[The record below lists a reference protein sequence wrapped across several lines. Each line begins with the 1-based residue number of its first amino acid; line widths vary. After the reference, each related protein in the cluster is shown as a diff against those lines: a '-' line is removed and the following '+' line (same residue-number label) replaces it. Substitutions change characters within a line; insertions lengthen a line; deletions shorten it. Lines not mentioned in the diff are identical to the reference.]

1 MRRLSSGWQRF
12 WFEPQPT
19 SSLALLRIAIGAIA
33 LAWALSLVPD
43 FGTFF
48 SSHGVEPVP
57 PTHQPPGI
65 WGVLDSFPA
74 YGVALALFG
83 ALIAGAISL
92 MVGYRTRLASVVV
105 FVAVMAFENRAPSIW
120 NSGDSLLRIV
130 CFFLM
135 FAPAG
140 ESLSVDRWRRA
151 KDHFWEFPARPPW
164 ALRLIQI
171 QVSVVYLSAV
181 WFKLHGPDWL
191 HGTAVS
197 YSMRL
202 QDFQRFVLPGALS
215 HSVLVSTVATYLT
228 IATELMVG
236 ILVWNRAARPL
247 VLMLGVILHVSIG
260 LNLALGFFSEVM
272 LACYL
277 AFLSPQWAS
286 RRLLALHDRAGVVRA
301 RIASGGR
308 QSLPAPSDHSVVST
322 SGPNCSLCTYPA
334 APQVRAS
341 AGRSS
346 AS

>member
-1 MRRLSSGWQRF
+1 MLN
-12 WFEPQPT
+12 
-19 SSLALLRIAIGAIA
+19 
-33 LAWALSLVPD
+33 
-43 FGTFF
+43 
-48 SSHGVEPVP
+48 
-57 PTHQPPGI
+57 
-65 WGVLDSFPA
+65 SFPA

-83 ALIAGAISL
+83 ALVAGSISL
-92 MVGYRTRLASVVV
+92 LVGYRTSLASVLV
-105 FVAVMAFENRAPSIW
+105 FVAVLSFEHRAPSIW
-120 NSGDSLLRIV
+120 NSGDGLLRIV

-140 ESLSVDRWRRA
+140 QSLSVDRWRRERER
-151 KDHFWEFPARPPW
+151 FWEFPARPPW

-171 QVSVVYLSAV
+171 QVSLVYLSAV

-202 QDFQRFVLPGALS
+202 QDFQRFVFPSALS

-228 IATELMVG
+228 IATEVMIGV
-236 ILVWNRAARPL
+236 LVWNRAARPL

-260 LNLALGFFSEVM
+260 FNLELGFFSEVM

-277 AFLSPQWAS
+277 AFLSPEWAS
-286 RRLLALHDRAGVVRA
+286 RRLLAVRDRASVRRARVRA
-301 RIASGGR
+301 RRGQSVPSPPEASK
-308 QSLPAPSDHSVVST
+308 QSMT